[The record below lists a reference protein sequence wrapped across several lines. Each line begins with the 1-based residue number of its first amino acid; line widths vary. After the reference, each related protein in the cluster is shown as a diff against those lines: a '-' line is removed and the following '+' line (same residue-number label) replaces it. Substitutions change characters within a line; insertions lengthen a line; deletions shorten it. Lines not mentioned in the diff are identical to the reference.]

1 MTRDPEP
8 ADDIVPLVPEPS
20 SGPEVAVASGETEY
34 IVAKGDNFTTIARKH
49 GVTIQAVI
57 KANPAVDPN
66 RMAIGQVL
74 IIPVKPQEPAKPALP
89 EGTTQYIVKS
99 GDNLTSIAKAHNTT
113 WQAIREVNN
122 LNTTAIRVGQKLI
135 IPPPASEE

>member
-1 MTRDPEP
+1 M
-8 ADDIVPLVPEPS
+8 
-20 SGPEVAVASGETEY
+20 
-34 IVAKGDNFTTIARKH
+34 AKGDNFTTIARKH
-49 GVTIQAVI
+49 GVTIQAVS

-74 IIPVKPQEPAKPALP
+74 IIPAKPQEPAKPALP

-113 WQAIREVNN
+113 WQAIREANN